1 MSKKTRYI
9 LLGAAALL
17 LAAALLWGS
26 SIEKTDALARI
37 AKELNEF
44 GFSLVGD
51 DLYVYG
57 EARNTSIREL
67 FPETDLSDAVACSLA
82 AGFPSDID
90 RVGDVVLLLAK
101 VKEGVI
107 TVYLVNGSTELCFIE
122 TETGNVLPLGAE

>member
-1 MSKKTRYI
+1 MSRKTQFI

-17 LAAALLWGS
+17 LAAALVWGS
-26 SIEKTDALARI
+26 SIKKTDALAHL
-37 AKELNEF
+37 AEELNQF

-67 FPETDLSDAVACSLA
+67 FPETDISDAVACSLA
-82 AGFPSDID
+82 AGFPSDTD
-90 RVGDVVLLLAK
+90 RVGDVLLVLAK
-101 VKEGVI
+101 VREGVI